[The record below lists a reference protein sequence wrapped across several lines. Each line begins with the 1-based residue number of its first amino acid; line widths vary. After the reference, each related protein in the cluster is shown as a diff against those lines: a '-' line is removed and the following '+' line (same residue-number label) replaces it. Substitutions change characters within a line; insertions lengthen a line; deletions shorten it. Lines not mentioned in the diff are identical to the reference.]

1 MVSAIR
7 SKKTIKLHMHMRGD
21 LKRELTDYSVFNNIL
36 TLPTDA
42 LLFSLVSESAQ
53 GGTLGSRHSCTVDG
67 RPVSPLTAETVTVSE
82 EVGKC
87 RVKTEDTI
95 TRRQAPSNNS
105 KPSNC

>member
-1 MVSAIR
+1 MNMQS
-7 SKKTIKLHMHMRGD
+7 D
-21 LKRELTDYSVFNNIL
+21 LKRELTDYYVFNNIL

-42 LLFSLVSESAQ
+42 LLFSLVSQSTQ
-53 GGTLGSRHSCTVDG
+53 GGALGSRHSCTVDG

-82 EVGKC
+82 EMGKC

-95 TRRQAPSNNS
+95 TRRASSNNS